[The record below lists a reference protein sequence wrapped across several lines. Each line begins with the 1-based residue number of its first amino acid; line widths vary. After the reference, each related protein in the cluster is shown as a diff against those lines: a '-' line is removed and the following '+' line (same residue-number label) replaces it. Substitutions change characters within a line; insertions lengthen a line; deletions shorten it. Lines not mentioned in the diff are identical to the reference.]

1 MIIKKFS
8 DSKLFK
14 NGESCEVR
22 EYEFN
27 DPDINIGTAVLNGRF
42 PESGY
47 LVNEKVKEYAYVI
60 DGNGS
65 ISTKTDEVAF
75 TKGDVIMIPVGEAYF
90 WDAHCSLVMP
100 CAPAWYPEQSK
111 RIEYN

>member
-1 MIIKKFS
+1 MIVMKFDKS
-8 DSKLFK
+8 ELFK
-14 NGESCEVR
+14 NGKTCEVR

-27 DPDINIGTAVLNGRF
+27 DPDINIGTAKLDGRF

-60 DGNGS
+60 DGEGS
-65 ISTKTDEVAF
+65 ISTKTETFSFA
-75 TKGDVIMIPVGEAYF
+75 KGDVVMIPAGEAYF
-90 WDAHCSLVMP
+90 WDARCSLVMP

-111 RIEYN
+111 RVD

>member
-8 DSKLFK
+8 DSKIFK

-27 DPDINIGTAVLNGRF
+27 DPDINIGTAVLSGRF

-60 DGNGS
+60 DGKGS
-65 ISTKTDEVAF
+65 ISTKTKTFSF
-75 TKGDVIMIPVGEAYF
+75 TKGDVIMIPVDEAYF
-90 WDAHCSLVMP
+90 WDAYCSLVMP

-111 RIEYN
+111 RVE